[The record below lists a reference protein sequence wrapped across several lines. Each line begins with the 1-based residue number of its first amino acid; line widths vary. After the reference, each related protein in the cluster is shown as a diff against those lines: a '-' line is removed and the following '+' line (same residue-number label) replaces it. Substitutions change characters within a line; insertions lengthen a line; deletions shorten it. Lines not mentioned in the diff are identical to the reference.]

1 MIDETS
7 FDNANPEGCSGVIV
21 CQKAAASESALLNGE
36 RTGRQNPEV
45 RSQNKRPRP

>member
-21 CQKAAASESALLNGE
+21 CQKAAASESALLGGK
-36 RTGRQNPEV
+36 RRGRQESEI
-45 RSQNKRPRP
+45 RGQNKRPRP